1 MPSSVEDLGFTSR
14 AAEGVLATG
23 DQNSPGL
30 QKSLGHQIYKV
41 RGTSMGN
48 YYFHK
53 FPYDQQELNIT
64 IQMPDLPLR
73 KAKFV
78 TRADATSS
86 SDGAGNLPL
95 WETTCVSSSVDTVDE
110 NSKGISVYMAED
122 DPYGTYMAKLD
133 ELDQITGISEMY
145 AHQDVQANAETDN
158 EAKVAVYENYQKWST
173 VTLTIQ
179 VSRKPDFYPY
189 NFVLVVALLVFVSFF
204 SFHMEKSGLGDR
216 RLGLTLTIVLGLN
229 VFQIVIIDNMPA
241 TGYLTN
247 MHNFLLVS
255 TEIVMGVAVENLI
268 VNAAA
273 KRRAAL
279 EATLGAFLMAV
290 DKPKPKK
297 REGKEVEMSSM
308 DSSVGTMHGNTLL
321 GGTPKDADLESNMK
335 TNPMVAKGLR
345 KFKSKAS
352 SGMSQDTTESVGKGE
367 SGGGRQK
374 PAFERSKRRDCMEC
388 FKSWNRIIIWIDDYL
403 DYVSTIVFPLVF
415 AYFFLVLQDEGEMGE
430 QGVIEARC

>member
-1 MPSSVEDLGFTSR
+1 
-14 AAEGVLATG
+14 
-23 DQNSPGL
+23 
-30 QKSLGHQIYKV
+30 
-41 RGTSMGN
+41 
-48 YYFHK
+48 
-53 FPYDQQELNIT
+53 
-64 IQMPDLPLR
+64 
-73 KAKFV
+73 
-78 TRADATSS
+78 
-86 SDGAGNLPL
+86 
-95 WETTCVSSSVDTVDE
+95 
-110 NSKGISVYMAED
+110 
-122 DPYGTYMAKLD
+122 
-133 ELDQITGISEMY
+133 
-145 AHQDVQANAETDN
+145 
-158 EAKVAVYENYQKWST
+158 
-173 VTLTIQ
+173 
-179 VSRKPDFYPY
+179 
-189 NFVLVVALLVFVSFF
+189 
-204 SFHMEKSGLGDR
+204 
-216 RLGLTLTIVLGLN
+216 
-229 VFQIVIIDNMPA
+229 MPA

-374 PAFERSKRRDCMEC
+374 PAFERSKRRDCMKC
-388 FKSWNRIIIWIDDYL
+388 FKSWNRIIIWRGSSITCKFVGWGKGL
-403 DYVSTIVFPLVF
+403 RVFLL
-415 AYFFLVLQDEGEMGE
+415 Y
-430 QGVIEARC
+430 